1 MIGESV
7 GNHRILSKIGQGG
20 MGTVYEAQDTQLG
33 RRVAIKILNPSLVS
47 NSKELARFRAEA
59 KVQANLNHPNIV
71 TLHEFEPYKD
81 SYYMVMEFVVGR
93 NLAEIVKAVG
103 ALPAHIVVTITKQV
117 LDGLSVAHRS
127 WVVHRDLKPSNIM
140 LTPDGVA
147 KVMDFGIAKVQGSK
161 SLTATG
167 ALVGTVSYMSPEQVR
182 GEEVDARSDIYS
194 LGIILFELL
203 TGRVPFKEDSDF
215 SVMMHHVGTPPPPP
229 TQFLPEIPG
238 DLEDIVM
245 RCLEKDPAARFQNVD
260 QVLRPLEDFE
270 EQERALGRGQLYTRR
285 MLAQWLS
292 GTGPQPLRTA
302 ADAPPPIAGGTAT
315 PRLYLANSYEA
326 VPTGSTA
333 PPNGKTFL
341 IFAICFLA
349 LAGAATAYV
358 FYKHGIA
365 ILSLGSGSPKPQ
377 VTQARVIP
385 PNTEP
390 AAQPVLQNP
399 EAPSASGTQVPP
411 GVPASGTAPPSVSPS
426 RNAPPADG
434 ASTAGANVAGPS
446 STSGG
451 ATGSARQ
458 RTGSSSLN
466 APSTTVPPKNT
477 PATMGSRAGFLIF
490 VDSDQSGEKLPLGS
504 AQSRAAEI
512 VRQSGHEVLSG
523 GAVSADVR
531 SALDRGDLAQARR
544 LGVGYV
550 VLGSAHGSLEAQN
563 AYGSTYYAG
572 NVRIRFELV
581 RMSDGRVA
589 ATGSSTAKSRGT
601 ADPEE
606 ALANALLNATS
617 EATREMLRQF
627 R

>member
-182 GEEVDARSDIYS
+182 GEEVDARY
-194 LGIILFELL
+194 
-203 TGRVPFKEDSDF
+203 
-215 SVMMHHVGTPPPPP
+215 
-229 TQFLPEIPG
+229 
-238 DLEDIVM
+238 LEDIVM

-315 PRLYLANSYEA
+315 PRLYPANSYEA

-385 PNTEP
+385 PNT
-390 AAQPVLQNP
+390 
-399 EAPSASGTQVPP
+399 T
-411 GVPASGTAPPSVSPS
+411 
-426 RNAPPADG
+426 RR
-434 ASTAGANVAGPS
+434 TAG
-446 STSGG
+446 
-451 ATGSARQ
+451 
-458 RTGSSSLN
+458 L
-466 APSTTVPPKNT
+466 
-477 PATMGSRAGFLIF
+477 
-490 VDSDQSGEKLPLGS
+490 
-504 AQSRAAEI
+504 AE
-512 VRQSGHEVLSG
+512 S
-523 GAVSADVR
+523 
-531 SALDRGDLAQARR
+531 
-544 LGVGYV
+544 
-550 VLGSAHGSLEAQN
+550 
-563 AYGSTYYAG
+563 
-572 NVRIRFELV
+572 
-581 RMSDGRVA
+581 
-589 ATGSSTAKSRGT
+589 
-601 ADPEE
+601 
-606 ALANALLNATS
+606 
-617 EATREMLRQF
+617 
-627 R
+627 